1 MLLPLLLCGYL
12 GWEGAIDLENLIY
25 LWIGMAVLY
34 VFVAV
39 VGLHCGMIYE
49 NSRTAIAT
57 SLGTVFFL
65 FLGVATCMRIM
76 VAFSG
81 SFNVQ
86 LGPFVA
92 LMVGGWLGAEIDA
105 RLEDRVRTPL
115 AGLVRLPI
123 GHVLFDHQFSPRRT
137 GRHADRA
144 GGHRRRLRLHDRRHA
159 GPRDL

>member
-1 MLLPLLLCGYL
+1 
-12 GWEGAIDLENLIY
+12 
-25 LWIGMAVLY
+25 MAVLY
-34 VFVAV
+34 LFVAV

-86 LGPFVA
+86 LGAVRG
-92 LMVGGWLGAEIDA
+92 LDA
-105 RLEDRVRTPL
+105 GRMAGTENGPRLEDSPPTPSAGPPPPARWPPFIRSPASSTASRATCSIVL
-115 AGLVRLPI
+115 AVTVAAYGFMTAAMLVPAI
-123 GHVLFDHQFSPRRT
+123 YEFDETT
-137 GRHADRA
+137 GRTTE
-144 GGHRRRLRLHDRRHA
+144 
-159 GPRDL
+159 